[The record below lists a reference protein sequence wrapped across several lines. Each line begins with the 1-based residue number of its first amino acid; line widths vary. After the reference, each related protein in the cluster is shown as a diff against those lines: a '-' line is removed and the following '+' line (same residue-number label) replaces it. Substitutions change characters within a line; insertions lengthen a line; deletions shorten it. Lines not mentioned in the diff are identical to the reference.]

1 MNDVNKMQQKI
12 LTYINQHQLLKKEQ
26 PVLVACSGGADSVA
40 LLHLLVQMG
49 YNCTALHC
57 NFHLRGEESNRDEQF
72 ITTLC
77 QQWHCPILVQ
87 HFDTTTY
94 AQQHK
99 LSIEMA
105 ARQLRYA
112 WFEEVRQTTNAQ
124 AIAVAHHQ
132 DDNIET
138 ALLNLV
144 RGTGIQGL
152 TGMRPKNGYIVRPL
166 LDCKRSDIEQYLQTH
181 QISYVTDSS
190 NLTTDYTRNKI
201 RLQLIPLLNSI
212 NPSFEGVM
220 ATNMQNFKAT
230 ERIYARYVAQQKKI
244 WYQEKEGKIII
255 NLSGLKE
262 QMEAESLLYEWIKD
276 FKIHPAEISKI
287 LHAQTGKHFVNKHCS
302 MEVKRSPVKGN
313 KILIIEDLRANKA

>member
-1 MNDVNKMQQKI
+1 MQQKVQ
-12 LTYINQHQLLKKEQ
+12 LYIEQHQLLHPNQ

-40 LLHLLVQMG
+40 LLHILLQRG

-57 NFHLRGEESNRDEQF
+57 NFHLRGEESTRDEKF
-72 ITTLC
+72 ITQLC
-77 QQWHCPILVQ
+77 QQWECPLMVQ
-87 HFDTTTY
+87 HFDTESY
-94 AQQHK
+94 AKENK

-105 ARQLRYA
+105 ARELRYT
-112 WFEEVRQTTNAQ
+112 WFESVRQELQAQ

-152 TGMRPKNGYIVRPL
+152 TGMRPQNGYIVRPL
-166 LDCKRSDIEQYLQTH
+166 LGVKRCDIEAYLKDKN
-181 QISYVTDSS
+181 IGYVTDST
-190 NLTTDYTRNKI
+190 NLETDFTRNKI
-201 RLQLIPLLNSI
+201 RHQLIPLLESI
-212 NPSFEGVM
+212 NPSFLQVM
-220 ATNMQNFKAT
+220 PTNMQNFRAT

-244 WYQEKEGKIII
+244 WYRKQANQIHI

-262 QMEAESLLYEWIKD
+262 QLEAETLLYEWVKE

-287 LHAQTGKHFVNKHCS
+287 LHAQTGKRFENKHCV
-302 MEVKRSPVKGN
+302 MQIKRSPTKGY
-313 KILIIEDLRANKA
+313 KLLVIEDLRANKI

>member
-1 MNDVNKMQQKI
+1 MQQKV
-12 LTYINQHQLLKKEQ
+12 LTYISQHQLLSVQQ

-40 LLHLLVQMG
+40 LLHILLQAG
-49 YNCTALHC
+49 YPCTALHC
-57 NFHLRGEESNRDEQF
+57 NFHLRGNESNRDETF
-72 ITTLC
+72 ITQLC
-77 QQWHCPILVQ
+77 ASWNCPILVQ
-87 HFDTTTY
+87 HFDTQTY
-94 AQQHK
+94 ATQHK

-105 ARQLRYA
+105 ARKLRYT
-112 WFEEVRQTTNAQ
+112 WFEEVRQATKAQ

-138 ALLNLV
+138 ALLNLI

-152 TGMRPKNGYIVRPL
+152 TGMRPQNGYIVRPL
-166 LDCKRSDIEQYLQTH
+166 LDCKRSDIEQYLQAH

-276 FKIHPAEISKI
+276 FKIHPAEVSKI
-287 LHAQTGKHFVNKHCS
+287 LHAQTGKRFENKHCI
-302 MEVKRSPVKGN
+302 MQVKRSPVKGN
-313 KILIIEDLRANKA
+313 KILIINKL

>member
-1 MNDVNKMQQKI
+1 MIEKVR
-12 LTYINQHQLLKKEQ
+12 TYIEREIGLEPQSNI
-26 PVLVACSGGADSVA
+26 LVALSGGADSVA
-40 LLHLLVQMG
+40 LTLILKELG
-49 YNCTALHC
+49 YNVHALHC

-77 QQWHCPILVQ
+77 EQWHCPILVQ

-112 WFEEVRQTTNAQ
+112 WFEEVRQATNAQ

-138 ALLNLV
+138 ALLNLI

-152 TGMRPKNGYIVRPL
+152 TGMRPQNGYIVRPL
-166 LDCKRSDIEQYLQTH
+166 LDCKRSDIEQYLQAH

-244 WYQEKEGKIII
+244 WHQEKEGKIII

-276 FKIHPAEISKI
+276 FKIHPAEVGKI
-287 LHAQTGKHFVNKHCS
+287 LHAQTGKRFENKHCI
-302 MEVKRSPVKGN
+302 MQVKRSPVKGY
-313 KILIIEDLRANKA
+313 KMLIITKL